1 MFCPRCSA
9 ENGLEQKYC
18 RQCGLQLTA
27 ARIALQGVVDEALNR
42 QKKGANLISGGS
54 IFLILSVMAALANI
68 LLNSGPWNYGV
79 VINLLVGLL
88 ITVPMIV
95 IGTVRLRRAQRTL
108 QPKDDERGQLESDS
122 SRGMET
128 LAASAHPTGRLL
140 SPAEAPD
147 SITEWTT
154 RHLTTRE
161 RGR

>member
-1 MFCPRCSA
+1 V
-9 ENGLEQKYC
+9 
-18 RQCGLQLTA
+18 
-27 ARIALQGVVDEALNR
+27 VVDETLNKH
-42 QKKGANLISGGS
+42 KKGANLISAGS

-108 QPKDDERGQLESDS
+108 QLKDERGQLESDS
-122 SRGMET
+122 SHGKET
-128 LAASAHPTGRLL
+128 LPVSAHPTARLL

-147 SITEWTT
+147 SITEGTT

-161 RGR
+161 RKR